1 MINFID
7 KITALDLTISLKE
20 VMTMNNIAIPNTPAK
35 INMTVNID
43 EKTLVAI
50 AGIAVV
56 GWLIDEGIKRGRNIE
71 LTYNKLSL
79 KIGEPTPTTA

>member
-1 MINFID
+1 
-7 KITALDLTISLKE
+7 
-20 VMTMNNIAIPNTPAK
+20 MNNIAIPNTPTK
-35 INMTVNID
+35 INKTTNID

-50 AGIAVV
+50 VGIVVV